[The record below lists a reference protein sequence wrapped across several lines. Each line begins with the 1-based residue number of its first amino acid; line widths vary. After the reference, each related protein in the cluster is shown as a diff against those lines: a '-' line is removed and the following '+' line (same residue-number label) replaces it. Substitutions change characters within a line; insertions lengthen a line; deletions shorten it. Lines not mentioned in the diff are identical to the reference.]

1 MNRAATDVS
10 QPQSLDYGSENCR
23 FGSPGGR
30 MDGGCDPPYQ
40 DTPIPINRLSQRECA
55 DSSTT
60 ADGTP
65 ERMFNT
71 AMLHLASA

>member
-1 MNRAATDVS
+1 
-10 QPQSLDYGSENCR
+10 
-23 FGSPGGR
+23 